1 MGDRALLAI
10 VVFKLANS
18 KFCCVWI
25 GFFRLDIDGLQWIVL
40 VLFGL
45 CFQATMDRVYEFC
58 PILYFYIKRK
68 KKSFFLFFINIII
81 LVRL

>member
-25 GFFRLDIDGLQWIVL
+25 GFFRLVIDGLQWIVL

-58 PILYFYIKRK
+58 PILYFYIKK
-68 KKSFFLFFINIII
+68 KVIFPIFYKYNNPS
-81 LVRL
+81 